1 MIRVFLADDHAVVRC
16 GVKQVLTELGGF
28 AVVGEAEDGRQVLNA
43 PELAR
48 CDVLVLDLSLPK
60 VSGPE
65 VLRRVRARYPH
76 VAVVVLSMH
85 PEDQFAARALADG
98 AAAYLSKG
106 RPPADLIRA
115 VVRAA
120 RGQRD
125 APPADAE
132 PAAPPHTRLT
142 RREHQ
147 IFGLVVAGRSVVEAA
162 AELDVHACT
171 VSNHL
176 ASVKRK
182 LGAGVVADLVRYAIA
197 HGLTTASP
205 DFAAPDGEGHR

>member
-1 MIRVFLADDHAVVRC
+1 MTRVFLADDHAVVRC
-16 GVKQVLTELGGF
+16 GVKQVLTEVAGF
-28 AVVGEAEDGRQVLNA
+28 EVVGEAEDGRQVLNA

-76 VAVVVLSMH
+76 LAVVVLSMH

-106 RPPADLIRA
+106 RPPADLIQA
-115 VVRAA
+115 VLRAA
-120 RGQRD
+120 HGQRD
-125 APPADAE
+125 APPGDAPADDAE
-132 PAAPPHTRLT
+132 SAPHTRLT

-147 IFGLVVAGRSVVEAA
+147 VFMLMVAGRSVVEAA

-182 LGAGVVADLVRYAIA
+182 LGVGGVAELVRYAIA
-197 HGLTTASP
+197 HGLAVAGP
-205 DFAAPDGEGHR
+205 EYGGA